1 MIRLKYS
8 KSYLMLYST
17 AVKGNDIPFFF
28 VVFNLKKCFQ
38 LGTKVFR
45 NTKTVLND
53 VHKQRK
59 WLDSSIQKVI

>member
-1 MIRLKYS
+1 
-8 KSYLMLYST
+8 MLYST

-28 VVFNLKKCFQ
+28 VVFNLKKSFQ

-53 VHKQRK
+53 VQSLHVTNLLFLFPFIIC
-59 WLDSSIQKVI
+59 WVV

>member
-1 MIRLKYS
+1 MIRFKYS

-28 VVFNLKKCFQ
+28 VVFNLKKSFQ

-53 VHKQRK
+53 VHK
-59 WLDSSIQKVI
+59 